1 MLSEK
6 QFLNETKNHNPPPL
20 QVKWSVPKI
29 KWEGQISSGFQ
40 EKQGVRQGGV
50 WSPTAYKVFINS
62 LLKLFEQYK
71 IGSHIGSIYCGVPT
85 VANDVTLIAN
95 DPYDLQA
102 MIDIQMAH
110 ANKFRYIIIEQKS
123 CILKSRDKSNCTWH
137 MNGIQLN
144 TPSSYS
150 FRNKKRH
157 IIKIW
162 C

>member
-1 MLSEK
+1 M
-6 QFLNETKNHNPPPL
+6 
-20 QVKWSVPKI
+20 
-29 KWEGQISSGFQ
+29 GRQISSGFQ